1 MTTDFLPRPVT
12 PASFKNANIA
22 LSPNGH
28 SAIQLKTYDEC
39 KTGSMFLQEST
50 LLFIREGRFKFCYG
64 KLEYEVRQNQI
75 AFLKKDIL
83 FQYEAE
89 CLPGEKAEYVIFSL
103 TSELLKEFTKLTK
116 LCAETREEAV
126 PAMIN
131 SADRQLQ
138 RYIDSIEPYFNESK
152 KVEVSLIK
160 IKLLELLF
168 YLFKA
173 GYRILEQ
180 LLDLKENFRSNITA
194 TVEENLMNS
203 LSLHQL
209 AVLSGRSLSS
219 FRRDFLAI
227 YNTPPSEWIRQ
238 KRLEKSQEL
247 LLNTTMTVTDLC
259 YTLGFENV
267 AHFSRLFKSQ
277 FGYSPSQFRL
287 CRSTA

>member
-22 LSPNGH
+22 LSLNGH
-28 SAIQLKTYDEC
+28 SAIQLKTYDEF

-50 LLFIREGRFKFCYG
+50 LLFIRQGSFKFCYG

-89 CLPGEKAEYVIFSL
+89 CLLGEKAEYVIFSL

-131 SADRQLQ
+131 STDRQLQ
-138 RYIDSIEPYFNESK
+138 RYINSIEPYFNESK
-152 KVEVSLIK
+152 KVEDSLIK

-173 GYRILEQ
+173 DCRILEQ

-194 TVEENLMNS
+194 TVEENLMDS
-203 LSLHQL
+203 L
-209 AVLSGRSLSS
+209 
-219 FRRDFLAI
+219 
-227 YNTPPSEWIRQ
+227 Y
-238 KRLEKSQEL
+238 
-247 LLNTTMTVTDLC
+247 
-259 YTLGFENV
+259 YT
-267 AHFSRLFKSQ
+267 S
-277 FGYSPSQFRL
+277 
-287 CRSTA
+287 

>member
-22 LSPNGH
+22 LSLNGH
-28 SAIQLKTYDEC
+28 SAIQLKTYDEF

-50 LLFIREGRFKFCYG
+50 LLFIRQGSFKFCYG

-83 FQYEAE
+83 FQYVAE
-89 CLPGEKAEYVIFSL
+89 CLLGEKAEYVIFSL

-131 SADRQLQ
+131 STDRQLQ
-138 RYIDSIEPYFNESK
+138 RYINSIEPYFNESK
-152 KVEVSLIK
+152 KVEDSLIK

-173 GYRILEQ
+173 DCRILEQ

-194 TVEENLMNS
+194 TVEENLMDS
-203 LSLHQL
+203 L
-209 AVLSGRSLSS
+209 
-219 FRRDFLAI
+219 
-227 YNTPPSEWIRQ
+227 Y
-238 KRLEKSQEL
+238 
-247 LLNTTMTVTDLC
+247 
-259 YTLGFENV
+259 YT
-267 AHFSRLFKSQ
+267 S
-277 FGYSPSQFRL
+277 
-287 CRSTA
+287 

>member
-22 LSPNGH
+22 LSLNGH
-28 SAIQLKTYDEC
+28 SAIQLKTYDEF

-50 LLFIREGRFKFCYG
+50 LLFIRQGSFKFCYG

-83 FQYEAE
+83 FQYVAE
-89 CLPGEKAEYVIFSL
+89 CLLGEKAEYVIFSL

-131 SADRQLQ
+131 STDRQLQ
-138 RYIDSIEPYFNESK
+138 RYINSIEPYFNESK
-152 KVEVSLIK
+152 KVEDSLIK

-173 GYRILEQ
+173 NCRILEQ

-194 TVEENLMNS
+194 TVEENLMDS
-203 LSLHQL
+203 L
-209 AVLSGRSLSS
+209 
-219 FRRDFLAI
+219 
-227 YNTPPSEWIRQ
+227 Y
-238 KRLEKSQEL
+238 
-247 LLNTTMTVTDLC
+247 
-259 YTLGFENV
+259 YT
-267 AHFSRLFKSQ
+267 S
-277 FGYSPSQFRL
+277 
-287 CRSTA
+287 